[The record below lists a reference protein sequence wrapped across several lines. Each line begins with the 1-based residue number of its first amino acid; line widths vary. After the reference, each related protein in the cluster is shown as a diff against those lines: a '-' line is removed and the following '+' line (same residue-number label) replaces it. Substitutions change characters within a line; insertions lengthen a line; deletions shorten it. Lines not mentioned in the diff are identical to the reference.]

1 MNAAQ
6 TRAWLMQAPKPTQ
19 LRITCGAEASLIDVG
34 NSPWVT
40 LGKTI
45 AAKSPDLIEALDDKG
60 AIIRAVRP
68 AEEEDDASSSSSAK
82 ASTTTRDPETLR
94 FELFAKLLAEA
105 YKHANEVAFGKM
117 VELFVVSNKRAENLE
132 KSLASTDRILRK
144 QFEDALEREP
154 TEGSV
159 LEQML
164 GSFAAGQ
171 AQSAAKKPNGAS
183 PTNGKA

>member
-1 MNAAQ
+1 MTPGQ
-6 TRAWLMQAPKPTQ
+6 TRSWLMTQPKPHA
-19 LRITCGAEASLIDVG
+19 LRITCEGEISIIEVG
-34 NSPWVT
+34 NTAWVA

-45 AAKSPDLIEALDDKG
+45 AAKSPELIEALDEKG
-60 AIIRAVRP
+60 VLIRAVRP
-68 AEEEDDASSSSSAK
+68 AEEEDDTSTRSSSSSV
-82 ASTTTRDPETLR
+82 TRDPETIR

-164 GSFAAGQ
+164 GTFAAGQ
-171 AQSAAKKPNGAS
+171 AQAAAKKASNGA

>member
-1 MNAAQ
+1 MTPAQ
-6 TRAWLMQAPKPTQ
+6 TRSWLMQAPKPHA
-19 LRITCGAEASLIDVG
+19 LRITCEGEISLIEVG
-34 NSPWVT
+34 NTAWVA

-45 AAKSPDLIEALDDKG
+45 AAKSPELIEALDEKG
-60 AIIRAVRP
+60 VLIRAVRP
-68 AEEEDDASSSSSAK
+68 AEEEDDASSSTRAT
-82 ASTTTRDPETLR
+82 AAATTRDPETIR

-154 TEGSV
+154 TEGSM

-164 GSFAAGQ
+164 GTFAAGQ
-171 AQSAAKKPNGAS
+171 AQAAAKKTNGA

>member
-1 MNAAQ
+1 
-6 TRAWLMQAPKPTQ
+6 MQAPKPSA
-19 LRITCGAEASLIDVG
+19 LRITCESEVSLIEVG
-34 NSPWVT
+34 STAWVQ

-45 AAKSPDLIEALDDKG
+45 AAKNPDLIEALDEKG
-60 AIIRAVRP
+60 VLIRAVRP
-68 AEEEDDASSSSSAK
+68 AEEEDDTSSSAK
-82 ASTTTRDPETLR
+82 TAASSSRDPETVR

-144 QFEDALEREP
+144 QFEDQLDRAAQEP
-154 TEGSV
+154 EGGM
-159 LEQML
+159 LEQMVAQ
-164 GSFAAGQ
+164 FAAGQ
-171 AQSAAKKPNGAS
+171 VAKPNGAAKP

>member
-1 MNAAQ
+1 MTPAA
-6 TRAWLMQAPKPTQ
+6 TRAWLMQAPKPAQ
-19 LRITCGAEASLIDVG
+19 LRITCGADTSLLEVG
-34 NSPWVT
+34 STPWVQ

-45 AAKSPDLIEALDDKG
+45 AAKSPDLIEALDEKG
-60 AIIRAVRP
+60 ALIRAVRP
-68 AEEEDDASSSSSAK
+68 AEEPEDDTSSSARTSA
-82 ASTTTRDPETLR
+82 ASPRDGETLR

-117 VELFVVSNKRAENLE
+117 VELFVASNKRAENLE

-159 LEQML
+159 LEQMVAQ
-164 GSFAAGQ
+164 FAAG
-171 AQSAAKKPNGAS
+171 AAAKTNGAPKPNG
-183 PTNGKA
+183 KA